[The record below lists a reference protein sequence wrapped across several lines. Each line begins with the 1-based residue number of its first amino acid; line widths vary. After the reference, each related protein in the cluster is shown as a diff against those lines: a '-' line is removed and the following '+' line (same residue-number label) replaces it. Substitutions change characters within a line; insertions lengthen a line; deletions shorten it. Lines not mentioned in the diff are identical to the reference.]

1 MSLPCLKCLN
11 KVNTMKTFIKVT
23 EIWVPNKQRTQLEFG
38 SGLYGGLVEFKAA
51 SEQQQ
56 FAYNE
61 GLPGKAWAE
70 GRPLVLKEFEQSY
83 FKRTSAAK
91 EVGLTCGIAI
101 PIFSG
106 DFLLAVVVFL
116 CADDENHVGA
126 IEVWSN
132 QDSSEQS
139 LKVIDGYYGSLHH
152 FEQLSREISVAK
164 DQGLVG
170 LAWAQGLPVLID
182 DISKADGFIRVHDAK
197 QAGISMGIG
206 IPVSD
211 HLNSPYIMTFL
222 SAKATPLAKRIQI
235 WIPDLRGEQLIC
247 LEGYS
252 KNTNELAQLFETTT
266 VTKGVGALGRVWLTG
281 MPIITGDDDA
291 DYNPELASLN
301 SMLAIPV
308 IEQGRL
314 KAIVS
319 FLF

>member
-1 MSLPCLKCLN
+1 
-11 KVNTMKTFIKVT
+11 MKTFIKVT
-23 EIWVPNKQRTQLEFG
+23 EIWVPDKQRTHLEFG
-38 SGLYGGLVEFKAA
+38 SGLYGGLIEFKAA

-83 FKRTSAAK
+83 FKRTAAAK
-91 EVGLTCGIAI
+91 AVGLTCGIAI
-101 PIFSG
+101 PVFSG

-116 CADDENHVGA
+116 CADDEHHAGA

-132 QDSSEQS
+132 QRSSKLS
-139 LKVIDGYYGSLHH
+139 LAVIDGYYGSLRH
-152 FEQLSREISVAK
+152 FEQISRDISVSK
-164 DQGLVG
+164 DQGLAG

-182 DISKADGFIRVHDAK
+182 DISKADGFIRANDAK
-197 QAGISMGIG
+197 QAGITMGIG

-211 HLNSPYIMTFL
+211 NLSASYIMTFL

-235 WIPDLRGEQLIC
+235 WVPDLQGEQLIC

-252 KNTNELAQLFETTT
+252 KKPNELAQLFETTT

-281 MPIITGDDDA
+281 MPVITGDHEL
-291 DYNPELASLN
+291 DYNPELISLS

>member
-1 MSLPCLKCLN
+1 
-11 KVNTMKTFIKVT
+11 MKTFIKVT

-281 MPIITGDDDA
+281 MPVITGDDDA

-301 SMLAIPV
+301 TMLAIPV